1 MAVANIKQKFK
12 MTMIKLWKTSSERK
26 TSQNNQ
32 LVILALG
39 GNSNT
44 ELTGN
49 I

>member
-1 MAVANIKQKFK
+1 
-12 MTMIKLWKTSSERK
+12 MTMIKLKTSSERK
-26 TSQNNQ
+26 TTQNNQ
-32 LVILALG
+32 LTILAAG